1 MRMAM
6 RIACPR
12 LSSALADEEIS
23 MAAPVRERPPAK
35 KPVNLSIDRDLL
47 QEARSLKVNLSK
59 ALEERL
65 HEIVRQERARR
76 WQEDNREA
84 IEAYNRFIDKYGLFN
99 DIRKR
104 L

>member
-1 MRMAM
+1 MTT
-6 RIACPR
+6 
-12 LSSALADEEIS
+12 
-23 MAAPVRERPPAK
+23 PVRDRSATK

-47 QEARSLKVNLSK
+47 QQARELKVNLSK

-65 HEIVRQERARR
+65 AEIVRAERARR

-84 IEAYNRFIDKYGLFN
+84 IEAHNRFVEKHGLFN

>member
-1 MRMAM
+1 MAVPL
-6 RIACPR
+6 RDR
-12 LSSALADEEIS
+12 SA
-23 MAAPVRERPPAK
+23 PK

-47 QEARSLKVNLSK
+47 QQARALKVNLSK

-65 HEIVRQERARR
+65 AEIVRAERARR

-84 IEAYNRFIDKYGLFN
+84 IEAHNRFVEKHGLFN